1 MVMVTVVEPMQ
12 LEPDPNAPLQVCTPL
27 DKLVIAPDPNVPP
40 LPIVVCPPRCG
51 NAAMPDDGEIADG
64 VTSPIVTASVSEK
77 ADPDVV
83 TALSVWIIAGT
94 PAVILPMFNPPI
106 APDVVDPPD
115 VTEGVMFVPD
125 IEYVVPNLFVT
136 EYGISTVIWA
146 DVVNFC
152 VMSASATE
160 GLNSN
165 SSASSFFIF
174 LIWNHQSLHQ

>member
-27 DKLVIAPDPNVPP
+27 DKLVIDPDPNVPP
-40 LPIVVCPPRCG
+40 DPIVVCPPRCG
-51 NAAMPDDGEIADG
+51 SAAMPDDGVIALG
-64 VTSPIVTASVSEK
+64 SESPIVTASVSENALPAVVIDLSVCIMAGTPLLK
-77 ADPDVV
+77 LPRLIPPIFPDVV
-83 TALSVWIIAGT
+83 VSPT
-94 PAVILPMFNPPI
+94 
-106 APDVVDPPD
+106 
-115 VTEGVMFVPD
+115 VTDGVMLFPD

-160 GLNSN
+160 GQNSN
-165 SSASSFFIF
+165 TSASNFFIVY
-174 LIWNHQSLHQ
+174 LP

>member
-40 LPIVVCPPRCG
+40 DPIVVCPPRCG
-51 NAAMPDDGEIADG
+51 NAAMPDDGVIALG
-64 VTSPIVTASVSEK
+64 VESPIFIASVNEK
-77 ADPDVV
+77 AEPAVA
-83 TALSVWIIAGT
+83 TTLSVCIRAGT
-94 PAVILPMFNPPI
+94 PSVKLLRFNPPI
-106 APDVVDPPD
+106 AFAVVDPPL
-115 VTEGVMFVPD
+115 VTEGVILLPD
-125 IEYVVPNLFVT
+125 NEYVVPNLLVT
-136 EYGISTVIWA
+136 EYGISTVICA

-174 LIWNHQSLHQ
+174 LI

>member
-51 NAAMPDDGEIADG
+51 SAAIPDDGVIALG
-64 VTSPIVTASVSEK
+64 VESPIFIASVNEK
-77 ADPDVV
+77 AEPAVA
-83 TALSVWIIAGT
+83 TTLSVCIRAGT
-94 PAVILPMFNPPI
+94 PSVKLLRFNPPI
-106 APDVVDPPD
+106 AFAVVDPPL
-115 VTEGVMFVPD
+115 VTEGVILLPD
-125 IEYVVPNLFVT
+125 NEYVVPNLFVT
-136 EYGISTVIWA
+136 EYGISTVICA

-165 SSASSFFIF
+165 SNANSFFI
-174 LIWNHQSLHQ
+174 

>member
-1 MVMVTVVEPMQ
+1 MVIVTVVDPTQ
-12 LEPDPNAPLQVCTPL
+12 LEPDPNAPLQVWTPD
-27 DKLVIAPDPNVPP
+27 DKEVIAPDPRVPP
-40 LPIVVCPPRCG
+40 DPIVVCPPRCG
-51 NAAMPDDGEIADG
+51 SAAMPDDGVIADG

-77 ADPDVV
+77 ADPAVV
-83 TALSVWIIAGT
+83 TALSVCIMAGT
-94 PAVILPMFNPPI
+94 PAVKLPIFNPPI
-106 APDVVDPPD
+106 APDVVDPPL
-115 VTEGVMFVPD
+115 VTDGVMFVPD

-165 SSASSFFIF
+165 SSASSFFI
-174 LIWNHQSLHQ
+174 